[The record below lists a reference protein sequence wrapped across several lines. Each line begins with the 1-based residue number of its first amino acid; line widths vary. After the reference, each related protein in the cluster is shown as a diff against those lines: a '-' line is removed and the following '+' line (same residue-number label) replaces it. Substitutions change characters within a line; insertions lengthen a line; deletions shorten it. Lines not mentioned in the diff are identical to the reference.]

1 MVDINIR
8 KALDELAKDKYPD
21 KEIIILDNPSFDKSI
36 IGLIGEED
44 PRLVY
49 DYDSMCEEMCNDDGI
64 DLEDA
69 VEFIDYNT
77 MRALPYMGENAP
89 LIMVDTK
96 HSIMDIYGTSNGGCD
111 DWGGGN

>member
-8 KALDELAKDKYPD
+8 KALDELAKGKYPD

-49 DYDSMCEEMCNDDGI
+49 DYNSMCEEMCCDDGI

-69 VEFIDYNT
+69 VDYIDYNT

-89 LIMVDTK
+89 LIMVDTRK
-96 HSIMDIYGTSNGGCD
+96 NIMDMLDAKDKGE
-111 DWGGGN
+111 

>member
-44 PRLVY
+44 QGLYTTTTVCARKCA
-49 DYDSMCEEMCNDDGI
+49 MMT
-64 DLEDA
+64 A
-69 VEFIDYNT
+69 
-77 MRALPYMGENAP
+77 
-89 LIMVDTK
+89 
-96 HSIMDIYGTSNGGCD
+96 SIWKMQLSLSTITQ
-111 DWGGGN
+111 